1 MQMRAIQTT
10 HKPYLTMKKQYEVI
24 CLDNGNKPKP
34 VATITE
40 NSQTKAIEAGKRLAI
55 ALNLRFHTAKLIKT

>member
-1 MQMRAIQTT
+1 MR
-10 HKPYLTMKKQYEVI
+10 KQYEVI

-40 NSQTKAIEAGKRLAI
+40 NSKEKAREAGKRLAV
-55 ALNLRFHTAKLIKT
+55 ALNLRFHQTKLIK